1 MADKKQSSDDKRTI
15 SLNEL
20 MEALMDIMANEKPFE
35 ELLSNAPMLA
45 LVFPVVL
52 KVTWDRATKE
62 ENNDG
67 REIKGN

>member
-1 MADKKQSSDDKRTI
+1 MADKKQSATDDKRTI

-52 KVTWDRATKE
+52 KLVWDRATKE
-62 ENNDG
+62 EESNG
-67 REIKGN
+67 R